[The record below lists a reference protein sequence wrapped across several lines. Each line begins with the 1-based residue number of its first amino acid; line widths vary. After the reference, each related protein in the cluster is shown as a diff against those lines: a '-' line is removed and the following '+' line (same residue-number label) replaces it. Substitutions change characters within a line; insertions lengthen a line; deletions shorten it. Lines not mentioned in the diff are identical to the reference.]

1 MTILGQPHWVLLT
14 PSDARLRLGPSGPF
28 FIAIKMKQKGLG
40 STLKHSKYIALG
52 LVVLAS
58 LWILTA
64 DVKSREEISE
74 DEVDSASANQA
85 VIVQTR
91 ISHAQTIAKT
101 LTLTGHVEP
110 YRSVTLKAETA
121 GQVVSTPAERSQRVN
136 KNEVIVELAM
146 NDREARLKQAEAAL
160 RQAKSDWQANLK
172 LQQKGLHAKSS
183 VLNYATQVA
192 QAEAL
197 ITQVQQEI
205 QQTRIKAPF
214 AGVLDQRSVVL
225 GDFIDRADTVAVLVD
240 DSRVLIHVQ
249 VPQQALASVQPN
261 QQAQVR
267 LVTNEVLT
275 GTVAYIAHLPEPE
288 TRSFKVEIQVPN
300 PQQKRWLG
308 LSATVSLP
316 LAQQSAH
323 LVSPAL
329 LNLDYQGALYVKAL
343 ADDQK
348 VVAYKVTIVRHESA
362 GFWVSGL
369 PNTVRLITDG
379 QGFYQAGDLLDAHTV
394 KAQEL
399 VLTQQESQQ

>member
-52 LVVLAS
+52 VVVLAS

-64 DVKSREEISE
+64 DVKSREEISKG
-74 DEVDSASANQA
+74 EVDSASANQA

-316 LAQQSAH
+316 LAQRQRISC
-323 LVSPAL
+323 LR
-329 LNLDYQGALYVKAL
+329 LY
-343 ADDQK
+343 
-348 VVAYKVTIVRHESA
+348 
-362 GFWVSGL
+362 
-369 PNTVRLITDG
+369 
-379 QGFYQAGDLLDAHTV
+379 
-394 KAQEL
+394 
-399 VLTQQESQQ
+399 